1 MHESTLAKRYAT
13 ALAELAVE
21 HNILEAVGAELNSFL
36 DLFRTTPA
44 LRFLLTSPT
53 AERRDQHA
61 ALALFLEHAEP
72 AKVTSSFLKLLVDK
86 RRMVLL
92 ESIVAA
98 YNGNVDSRIGRMNVE
113 LRVLMPLGDA
123 HAERLRSTLSEVTG
137 KEIRLDV
144 TTDPGILGGMVV
156 TMGSVMIDYSVR
168 NHLNRLKASLR
179 G

>member
-1 MHESTLAKRYAT
+1 MHETTLAKRYAA

-21 HNILEAVGAELNSFL
+21 QNLLEAVGRDLNGFL
-36 DLFRTTPA
+36 DLFRSTPA

-53 AERRDQHA
+53 AERRDQHV
-61 ALALFLEHAEP
+61 ALAIFLEQATP
-72 AKVTSSFLKLLVDK
+72 APVTSSFLKLLVDK
-86 RRMVLL
+86 RRMVLI

-98 YNGNVDSRIGRMNVE
+98 YNGNVDTRAGRMNVDV
-113 LRVLMPLGDA
+113 RVLMPLTGA
-123 HAERLRSTLSEVTG
+123 HAEQLRETLSDATG
-137 KEIRLDV
+137 KEIRLDM

-168 NHLNRLKASLR
+168 HHLNRLKASMR

>member
-1 MHESTLAKRYAT
+1 MHETTLAKRYAT

-21 HNILEAVGAELNSFL
+21 HDILEAVGNDLNGFL
-36 DLFRTTPA
+36 EVFRATPA
-44 LRFLLTSPT
+44 LRLLLTSPT

-61 ALALFLEHAEP
+61 ALTIFLEQADP
-72 AKVTSSFLKLLVDK
+72 AHVTSSFLKLLVDR

-98 YNGNVDSRIGRMNVE
+98 YNWNVDSRVGRMSVN
-113 LRVLMPLGDA
+113 LRVLMPLTGA
-123 HAERLRSTLSEVTG
+123 QTGRMRTTLSDATG
-137 KEIRLDV
+137 KKIRLDV

-156 TMGSVMIDYSVR
+156 TLGSVMIDYSVR
-168 NHLNRLKASLR
+168 NHLNRLKDSLR

>member
-21 HNILEAVGAELNSFL
+21 HNILEAVGDDLNGFL
-36 DLFRTTPA
+36 EVFRATPA

-61 ALALFLEHAEP
+61 ALSIFLEQAAP
-72 AKVTSSFLKLLVDK
+72 AHVTRSFLKLLIDR
-86 RRMVLL
+86 RRMILL

-98 YNGNVDSRIGRMNVE
+98 YNGNVDSRIGRMNVD
-113 LRVLMPLGDA
+113 LRVLVPLTGA
-123 HAERLRSTLSEVTG
+123 HSERMRATLSEVTG
-137 KEIRLDV
+137 KEIHLEV
-144 TTDPGILGGMVV
+144 TADPGILGGMVV

>member
-21 HNILEAVGAELNSFL
+21 QNLLESVGNDLNGFL
-36 DLFRTTPA
+36 EIFRLTPA

-53 AERRDQHA
+53 AERKDQHA
-61 ALALFLEHAEP
+61 ALAIFLEQAAP
-72 AKVTSSFLKLLVDK
+72 ASVTSSFLKLLVDK
-86 RRMVLL
+86 RRMTLI

-98 YNGNVDSRIGRMNVE
+98 YNGNMDQRAGRMTVDV
-113 LRVLMPLGDA
+113 RVMMPLTGAQSERMRGILSDA
-123 HAERLRSTLSEVTG
+123 TG
-137 KEIRLDV
+137 QRVHLEV

-156 TMGSVMIDYSVR
+156 TLGSVMIDYSVR
-168 NHLNRLKASLR
+168 NHLNRLKASMR

>member
-21 HNILEAVGAELNSFL
+21 QNLLEAVGSDLNGFL
-36 DLFRTTPA
+36 ELFRSTPA

-53 AERRDQHA
+53 AERKDQHA
-61 ALALFLEHAEP
+61 ALAIFLERAAP
-72 AKVTSSFLKLLVDK
+72 AHVTSSFLKLLIDK
-86 RRMVLL
+86 RRMTLL

-98 YNGNVDSRIGRMNVE
+98 YNGDMDSRAGRLAVDV
-113 LRVLMPLGDA
+113 RVLMPLSGVTADRMRA
-123 HAERLRSTLSEVTG
+123 TLAEATG
-137 KEIRLDV
+137 KEIQLNI

-168 NHLNRLKASLR
+168 NHLNRLKASMR

>member
-21 HNILEAVGAELNSFL
+21 QNLLEAVGSDLNGFLELVRS
-36 DLFRTTPA
+36 TPA

-53 AERRDQHA
+53 AERKDQHA
-61 ALALFLEHAEP
+61 ALAIFLEQASP
-72 AKVTSSFLKLLVDK
+72 AHVTSNFLKLLVDK
-86 RRMVLL
+86 RRMALL

-98 YNGNVDSRIGRMNVE
+98 YNGDMDCRAGRVSVDV
-113 LRVLMPLGDA
+113 RVVMPLTAAYAD
-123 HAERLRSTLSEVTG
+123 RMRTTLSEATG
-137 KEIRLDV
+137 KAVQLEM

-168 NHLNRLKASLR
+168 NHLNRLKASMR